1 MAKLI
6 IDNNQIAEAFF
17 ENARLVGIQCPVEA
31 HRFVWMANRH
41 FGYRFVYQ
49 NEGEIRMVAQKREYE
64 FPIYHCRE
72 SNMELDHYLYLNN
85 DDGKH
90 LLAELKHIDFLWLL
104 KGALGNDAFINSLMN
119 ELRKM
124 EQVQLVIELTN
135 EKIKHKEHL
144 VI

>member
-6 IDNNQIAEAFF
+6 IDNQQIAEEFF
-17 ENARLVGIQCPVEA
+17 EDARLLGIQCPVEA

-41 FGYRFVYQ
+41 FGYRFAYQ
-49 NEGEIRMVAQKREYE
+49 NDGEIRMRAQKREYE

-72 SNMELDHYLYLNN
+72 SNMEIDHYLYLNN

-90 LLAELKHIDFLWLL
+90 LLSELKHIDFLWLL
-104 KGALGNDAFINSLMN
+104 KGESTDNSFVSTLMS

-124 EQVQLVIELTN
+124 DQVLLVVELTN

>member
-6 IDNNQIAEAFF
+6 IDNSQIAEDFF
-17 ENARLVGIQCPVEA
+17 EDAKLLGIQCPVEA

-41 FGYRFVYQ
+41 FGYRFIYQ
-49 NEGEIRMVAQKREYE
+49 NEGERKLRSQKRDYE
-64 FPIYHCRE
+64 FPFYHCRE
-72 SNMELDHYLYLNN
+72 ANMEIDHYLYVNN

-90 LLAELKHIDFLWLL
+90 LLSELKHIDFLWLL
-104 KGALGNDAFINSLMN
+104 KGSAFENGFLIILMN
-119 ELRKM
+119 ELKKM
-124 EQVQLVIELTN
+124 DQVQLVIELTN